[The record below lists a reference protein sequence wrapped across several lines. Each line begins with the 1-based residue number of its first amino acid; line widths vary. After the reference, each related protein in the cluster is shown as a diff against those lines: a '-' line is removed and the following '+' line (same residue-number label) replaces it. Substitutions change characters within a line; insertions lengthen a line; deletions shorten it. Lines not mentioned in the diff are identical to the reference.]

1 MGKSNLKTAT
11 VAVVAAMAVSASFL
25 AGTAYGQRGAPGAE
39 VRSAAVYIKLRDGRL
54 VRPLSATV
62 QAKIDA
68 TVNGAPR
75 VSAAGAAAADLDAG
89 RKACIASCQKLKD
102 SGPIEAEQCEPM
114 PGAGN
119 GTVLGYE
126 TPLGGKPCKTTKTV
140 SLGADMLVAMCEQ
153 HCNEKYQLP
162 K

>member
-1 MGKSNLKTAT
+1 MVKSGIKTAT
-11 VAVVAAMAVSASFL
+11 VAVAATMAVSFSFL
-25 AGTAYGQRGAPGAE
+25 AGTAYGQRSAPGAE
-39 VRSAAVYIKLRDGRL
+39 VRSASVYVKLRDGRL
-54 VRPLSATV
+54 LRPLSSTV

-75 VSAAGAAAADLDAG
+75 ISAAGAATADLEAG
-89 RKACIASCQKLKD
+89 RKACVASCQKLKD

-114 PGAGN
+114 PGVGD

-126 TPLGGKPCKTTKTV
+126 SPLGGKPCKSTKTV

-153 HCNEKYQLP
+153 HCWEKYQLP